1 VTAVTIGT
9 IGGPSAVIA
18 LAGVRLVVD
27 PTFDE
32 PQTYDMVAD
41 AS

>member
-18 LAGVRLVVD
+18 LGGVRLLVD
-27 PTFDE
+27 STFDA
-32 PQTYDMVAD
+32 PRT
-41 AS
+41 